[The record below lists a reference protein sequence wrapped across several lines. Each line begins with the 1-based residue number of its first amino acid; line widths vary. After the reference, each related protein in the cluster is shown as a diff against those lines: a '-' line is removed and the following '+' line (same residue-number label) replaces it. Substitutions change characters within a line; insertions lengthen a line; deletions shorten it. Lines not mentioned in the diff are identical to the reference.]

1 MCDAYRKCKL
11 GSVKEKDFAK
21 LEDIINYVH
30 DQLLKRRQRN
40 SHLNLGPSKSPLPSN
55 DNDEQKTGYPETQTQ
70 ANNNNNNN
78 NNKTRASLE
87 RPPLN
92 KISSPTCS
100 MCNKSFPSSHCY
112 TTCNH
117 PLCIKCLVQTFNH
130 QPKNPRWY
138 VLFCTFLSIFDPI
151 GNNGNALRFS
161 LFLMFFILYFII
173 VPIL

>member
-1 MCDAYRKCKL
+1 M
-11 GSVKEKDFAK
+11 KEKDFAK

-70 ANNNNNNN
+70 ANNNNN

-138 VLFCTFLSIFDPI
+138 VLFCTFLSTFDPI

-173 VPIL
+173 VPVL